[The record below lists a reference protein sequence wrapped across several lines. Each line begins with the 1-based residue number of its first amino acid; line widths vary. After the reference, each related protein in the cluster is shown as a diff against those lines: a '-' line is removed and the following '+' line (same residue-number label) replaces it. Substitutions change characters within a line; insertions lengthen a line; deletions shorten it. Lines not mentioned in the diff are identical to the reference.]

1 MLLVIIGV
9 ALMLNY
15 QWLSYFEDLFLQF
28 LYETTGSYNYTT
40 LATGGFITILVGIV
54 LMTIGTKQV
63 GSAVVRAIIPADT
76 DKVGDYIFPKYPHGE
91 RTRKSLLSAAV
102 PGLSTL
108 LRGLKTHTSNLTAI
122 VTVADDGGFV
132 RSFA

>member
-76 DKVGDYIFPKYPHGE
+76 DKVGDYIFQNIRMAKGPKVV
-91 RTRKSLLSAAV
+91 LSAAV
-102 PGLSTL
+102 PVYLPCC
-108 LRGLKTHTSNLTAI
+108 A
-122 VTVADDGGFV
+122 V
-132 RSFA
+132 